1 MISYNQSKKILKN
14 AKIKIGEESIKSEN
28 SLNRV
33 AAKNIFSKTYNP
45 AGDNAAFDGYAID
58 SKDTIQLNKK
68 KSELFKIIGTVV
80 AGDKPLKKKKTKIS
94 SY

>member
-68 KSELFKIIGTVV
+68 KK
-80 AGDKPLKKKKTKIS
+80 
-94 SY
+94 